1 MPVFDIAAF
10 RAAFPAFASSVIYP
24 DATITAVSDAALC
37 FLSEHSCSCET
48 AAWQLAT
55 AHLMS
60 LRTQAASGQASGG
73 MVTSAAIDKVS
84 VTITP
89 PPATDGY
96 SYWLSLS
103 PYGLE
108 LLALLSKCSAGG
120 FYVGGL
126 PERAAFRSVGGIF
139 PRGGRV
145 W

>member
-10 RAAFPAFASSVIYP
+10 RAAFPAFADEVIYP
-24 DATITAVSDAALC
+24 DAMITAVSDAALC
-37 FLSEHSCSCET
+37 FLSEHSCSCDT

-55 AHLMS
+55 AHLMF
-60 LRTQAASGQASGG
+60 LRTQAASGAPGG
-73 MVTSAAIDKVS
+73 LVTSASIDKVS
-84 VTITP
+84 VTVTP
-89 PPATDGY
+89 PPARDGY

-108 LLALLSKCSAGG
+108 LMALLSRCSAGG
-120 FYVGGL
+120 IYVGGR

-139 PRGGRV
+139 PRGGRL